1 MYFVIV
7 NWYSFGDR
15 RRRLCCGFISGLYL
29 DCRQHA
35 RSFLHIYQQFK
46 NDQRQRKCQSNIT
59 YHVSYNL
66 CIILRYVDVHQSHK
80 SKPKQKLQ
88 WHITVFLNH
97 SMTRIHCYPSNALT
111 FSSFFRLAL
120 YLQRNI
126 ATYLT
131 MTSLKWEHFLEY
143 LAHNCCIPC
152 HTYRNPAS
160 PVCSNFKWILLIT
173 FISFIQ
179 CLLII
184 FISFIQRLLTSW
196 CVSPKHSLSV
206 RA

>member
-1 MYFVIV
+1 M
-7 NWYSFGDR
+7 
-15 RRRLCCGFISGLYL
+15 
-29 DCRQHA
+29 
-35 RSFLHIYQQFK
+35 
-46 NDQRQRKCQSNIT
+46 DQCQRKCQSNIIN
-59 YHVSYNL
+59 HVPYSL
-66 CIILRYVDVHQSHK
+66 CIILWHVHHSHK
-80 SKPKQKLQ
+80 SKSKQKLQ

-97 SMTRIHCYPSNALT
+97 SMTRIHCYPSDALT

-131 MTSLKWEHFLEY
+131 MTSLKWKRFHEC
-143 LAHNCCIPC
+143 LAHNCCTPC
-152 HTYRNPAS
+152 HTDHNPIS
-160 PVCSNFKWILLIT
+160 TVCLNFKWILLKI

-179 CLLII
+179 RLLII

-196 CVSPKHSLSV
+196 YVSPKHSLSI